1 MRWRKLGSIWYTS
14 KTSRIPIKLLHNA
27 ATTVCSMRLWVI
39 SIMIIT
45 IQLQKVSEISVAM
58 MGMMGLD
65 LAEKATLMRNHSQR
79 GFIDSEDLW
88 LIQRILVKR
97 KFFTSVSHHLSCY
110 YYNLQ
115 VIILGHILAFFQNFN
130 FKALCF
136 PRIIRELSK
145 T

>member
-1 MRWRKLGSIWYTS
+1 MRIW
-14 KTSRIPIKLLHNA
+14 
-27 ATTVCSMRLWVI
+27 VV

-45 IQLQKVSEISVAM
+45 IQLQKVSEISEAM
-58 MGMMGLD
+58 IGMMGLD
-65 LAEKATLMRNHSQR
+65 LAEKATLMRNQNQR

-88 LIQRILVKR
+88 LILRILVKG